1 MPDLGPH
8 AVFIL
13 SAYGVAFVVIAALAY
28 SIFEDDRWQRR
39 ALAELERKG
48 IRRRSAPAP
57 EQAESVAGKRPVN
70 KKRARKTPQA

>member
-8 AVFIL
+8 AVFIWA
-13 SAYGVAFVVIAALAY
+13 AYGITFVVIAALAF

-48 IRRRSAPAP
+48 IRRRSEPT
-57 EQAESVAGKRPVN
+57 QAESVAAKGPAKR
-70 KKRARKTPQA
+70 RARKTSGG